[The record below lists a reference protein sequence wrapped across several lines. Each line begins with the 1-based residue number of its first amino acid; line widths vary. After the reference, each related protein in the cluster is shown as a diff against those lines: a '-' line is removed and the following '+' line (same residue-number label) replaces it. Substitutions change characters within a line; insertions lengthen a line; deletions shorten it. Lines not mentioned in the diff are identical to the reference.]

1 LGCYRTLFV
10 GNYIFAA
17 CPSKKSTNIKV
28 YSMEKG
34 EKRMTLKGHR
44 EMIYSLSTTQNE
56 RYLISAGSD
65 HTVRIWEI
73 P

>member
-1 LGCYRTLFV
+1 
-10 GNYIFAA
+10 
-17 CPSKKSTNIKV
+17 
-28 YSMEKG
+28 MEKG

>member
-1 LGCYRTLFV
+1 
-10 GNYIFAA
+10 
-17 CPSKKSTNIKV
+17 
-28 YSMEKG
+28 
-34 EKRMTLKGHR
+34 MTLKGHR

-73 P
+73 PENLGEYIDEDES